1 MVRKMKL
8 KGFLAYSIKKLR
20 ELYELQERSDEQGDR
35 HEIWYRYWSEYFDVL
50 CFVADYYRIDRW
62 RYLERL
68 VLDPEV
74 EV

>member
-1 MVRKMKL
+1 MKL

-20 ELYELQERSDEQGDR
+20 ELREHHRAVCRDKTKDWRDEFDAWTPYYE
-35 HEIWYRYWSEYFDVL
+35 VL
-50 CFVADYYRIDRW
+50 CFVADYYGIDRW